1 MGITDVLALLGGLAL
16 FLYGMQM
23 MSTGLEAAAGNR
35 MKSILEKLTS
45 NRVKGVLV
53 GAAITAVIQSSSATT
68 VMVVGF
74 VNSGLM
80 TLKQAVWVIM
90 GANIGTTITGQL
102 IALDIGAIAPLFA
115 IAGVGAIMFI
125 KSETVHHISS
135 IFAGLGILF
144 MGMDM
149 MGAAMSP
156 LKESEAFI
164 SLMTKFDNPLLGIL
178 VGALFTAVIQS
189 SSATTVMV
197 IGFVNSGMMKLKQA
211 IGIIM
216 GANIGTSITGW
227 ILCLSYIDGKNGIAK
242 ILSTATISAVVA
254 IIGIILRMA
263 CKRSVHKNI
272 GNIMLGF
279 AILMTGM
286 QTMSGAVSPL
296 KDSPTFTNMLT
307 MFSNPLI
314 GILVG
319 IAFTAVLQSASATVG
334 VLQALSVTG
343 ILTFSSAFPIVLGI
357 GVGAACPVLI
367 SAIGANKNGKRTALV
382 YLIND
387 LFGLI
392 LWSVIFYTVNAVVHF
407 GFMDM
412 IMSPV
417 AIALLNTVFR
427 VATVCVL
434 FPFIPKI
441 EQLVC
446 WLVKDSAEELEDE
459 ADFDLLEERLLNY
472 PALAIGQCHRAMSG
486 MARKLRKNV
495 NRAMNLLNEYQQD
508 KFDKVQRK
516 ENLIDKYESRL
527 GEYLMKLTKHEMNSA
542 QTRQASLYLHTIND
556 FERIGDHAS
565 YIAYMSSEMHDNHT
579 NFSQEAWDE
588 LNVVMEAVR
597 EEINLTCRA
606 FLNDDKEMAQRV
618 APLGMIITSLCNELK
633 MHHVE
638 RLSNGNCG
646 LEEGTVYTDILNS
659 FNRIAA
665 HCASAMVALLK
676 SGDENPDMH
685 IHDSKIYPSD
695 SVEYYTYFKE
705 YRQKYE
711 IVKNEEHMRSMEP
724 EEVE

>member
-1 MGITDVLALLGGLAL
+1 MGIFSMILSLLSGVAL
-16 FLYGMQM
+16 FLFGMSLM
-23 MSTGLEAAAGNR
+23 GDGLKMVAGNKLEAFLYR
-35 MKSILEKLTS
+35 MTNTPL
-45 NRVKGVLV
+45 KGVAL
-53 GAAITAVIQSSSATT
+53 
-68 VMVVGF
+68 
-74 VNSGLM
+74 
-80 TLKQAVWVIM
+80 
-90 GANIGTTITGQL
+90 GT
-102 IALDIGAIAPLFA
+102 
-115 IAGVGAIMFI
+115 GVT
-125 KSETVHHISS
+125 S
-135 IFAGLGILF
+135 
-144 MGMDM
+144 
-149 MGAAMSP
+149 
-156 LKESEAFI
+156 
-164 SLMTKFDNPLLGIL
+164 
-178 VGALFTAVIQS
+178 VIQS

-676 SGDENPDMH
+676 CGDENPDMH
-685 IHDSKIYPSD
+685 IHDPKIYPSD